1 MTASDTK
8 QTSTVANS
16 EFLSKIPNRKKISNE
31 HFNLCEAEIS
41 LDEIIKSI
49 NSETNN
55 KSPCNDGLT
64 TEFYKKFS
72 SELATA
78 LLNVYDSWGKL
89 GTMAVTSRTR
99 SISVKYEKGDK
110 KYIANYRPIY
120 YNS

>member
-16 EFLSKIPNRKKISNE
+16 EFLSKIPNRQKISNG

-64 TEFYKKFS
+64 AEFYKKFS
-72 SELATA
+72 SELATV

-89 GTMAVTSRTR
+89 GTMVVTSRTR

-110 KYIANYRPIY
+110 KDIANYRPIY